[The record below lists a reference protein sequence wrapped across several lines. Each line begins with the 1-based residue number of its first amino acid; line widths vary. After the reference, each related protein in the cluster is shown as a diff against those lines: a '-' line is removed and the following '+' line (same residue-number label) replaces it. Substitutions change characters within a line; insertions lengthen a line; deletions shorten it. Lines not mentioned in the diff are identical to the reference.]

1 MMGVANKQSII
12 SKENYPND
20 DGAKIDGGR
29 RHTSLAKDMFG
40 KQPRKG
46 EGRGGSNI
54 SVFPPAIEG
63 LEKNTQKKL

>member
-29 RHTSLAKDMFG
+29 RHTSLGKGMIG
-40 KQPRKG
+40 KQQRQG
-46 EGRGGSNI
+46 ERGG
-54 SVFPPAIEG
+54 
-63 LEKNTQKKL
+63 